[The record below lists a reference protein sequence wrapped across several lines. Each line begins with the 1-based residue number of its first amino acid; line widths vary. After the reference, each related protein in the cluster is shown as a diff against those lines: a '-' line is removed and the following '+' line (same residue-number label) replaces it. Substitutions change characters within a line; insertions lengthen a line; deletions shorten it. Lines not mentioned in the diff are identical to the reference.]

1 MCAELNDVE
10 YLHWTSCWGEMTSI
24 NKTEGYKKKKKN
36 CGWGMEVICSGFQ
49 CENAGITG

>member
-1 MCAELNDVE
+1 
-10 YLHWTSCWGEMTSI
+10 MTSI

-49 CENAGITG
+49 CENADSVDGPEVTVAKASVPYP